1 MIASNKKLYPLV
13 TELFI
18 RGKKI
23 NIFLFIT
30 RSDCAIPKNVRRKS
44 THYFTMKIPNKQEF
58 QQVVYN
64 NTSDIE
70 FENFM
75 NLHRN
80 VLKTH
85 ILF

>member
-1 MIASNKKLYPLV
+1 
-13 TELFI
+13 
-18 RGKKI
+18 
-23 NIFLFIT
+23 
-30 RSDCAIPKNVRRKS
+30 
-44 THYFTMKIPNKQEF
+44 MKIPNKQEF

-75 NLHRN
+75 NFHRN